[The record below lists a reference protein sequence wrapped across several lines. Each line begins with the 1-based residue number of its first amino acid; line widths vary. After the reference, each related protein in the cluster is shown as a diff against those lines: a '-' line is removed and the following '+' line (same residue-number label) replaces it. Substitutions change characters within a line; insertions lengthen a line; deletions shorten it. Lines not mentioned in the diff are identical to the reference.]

1 MTDKY
6 LISLNNQE
14 ELSGVLEQEDK
25 VADRLE
31 KPRSLRSRIIRVGPP
46 AAPGLL
52 QSMNK
57 KTARKVEAY
66 KAEMHKFQDLIDQ

>member
-6 LISLNNQE
+6 LESLNNQE

-31 KPRSLRSRIIRVGPP
+31 KPRSLRSRIISVGPP

-52 QSMNK
+52 RSINK
-57 KTARKVEAY
+57 KAESKVEAY
-66 KAEMHKFQDLIDQ
+66 RAEMRRF